1 VTDTT
6 TDEVKQLSFPAGLPG
21 FPELQRFAL
30 QKWVEDPEMPYSL
43 LVSLDEPNIRFLVA
57 PPEVFFPDYTFE
69 MSDADAAGLEL
80 ASADDA
86 LVLVFITVP
95 EQPTDAT
102 ANLLGPVVINTKTLV
117 GAQIVLAES
126 GMPTKKPL
134 VSAAAA

>member
-1 VTDTT
+1 MTDTQ
-6 TDEVKQLSFPAGLPG
+6 DEVKQLTFPAGLPG

-30 QKWVEDPEMPYSL
+30 QKWVEDPDMPYSL
-43 LVSLDEPNIRFLVA
+43 LVSLDEPGIRFLVA

-69 MSDADAAGLEL
+69 MSDADAAGIKLENPE
-80 ASADDA
+80 DA

-95 EQPTDAT
+95 EQPHDAT

-126 GMPTKKPL
+126 GMPVKQPL
-134 VSAAAA
+134 VAAAA